1 MESEC
6 QRSMYLNLWNADFNM
21 ISVWAATDELD
32 LEHRLIEEVD
42 KHDSVGEQNAV
53 ELDVPIIQFIRRIC
67 GVCRDWVGHTVRVC
81 CECSGHVHHECS
93 SYCHYCGFYVCDLHL
108 DVHVCPGAAP
118 D

>member
-42 KHDSVGEQNAV
+42 KHDEQNAV
-53 ELDVPIIQFIRRIC
+53 ELDVPIIQFIGRIC
-67 GVCRDWVGHTVRVC
+67 GVCRNLVGHTERVC

-93 SYCHYCGFYVCDLHL
+93 SYCHHCGFYVCDLHL
-108 DVHVCPGAAP
+108 GVHVCPGAAP